1 MSYKYNTMK
10 LLVAFILILS
20 LSYIDQ
26 TQIRYG
32 DYKNFDAEK
41 NHKVGTIES
50 KQVYYKIPA
59 YEGIKTGEYEK
70 GTAKYTQA
78 LKETTMEYR
87 RVMRVTAKK
96 QDLKL
101 IVEMGGVSDY
111 PSKDIT
117 ENCISHID

>member
-1 MSYKYNTMK
+1 MK
-10 LLVAFILILS
+10 LLAACILILS

-50 KQVYYKIPA
+50 KQVYIKIPA